1 MNKPARRRSSYKN
14 IEDLQTQQPQEQ
26 SPGDANPSSSATNSD
41 TKNKGNDNAMDGAH
55 RKIELQS
62 PEDLTFLINNVRR
75 AAEEHIN
82 AAFPPVDDTQDDGA
96 DELRV
101 RIEKLVADV
110 CLLAARP
117 HQGQIKRHIKK
128 KKRLTYRAFSSN
140 KQQYISQTF
149 TLAAPNL
156 SINGFDLD
164 AKTFPAVYL
173 DTPSPSS
180 TRNLRKR
187 RGDNA
192 QPDEIVQYE
201 AFDARKR
208 ARVEELAREEEDLM
222 REIAALKRR
231 VPAATAKGFAE
242 GFWEGVRADEEALG
256 RARDGAIAAVA
267 GGGRE
272 VEGQEE
278 KEGEEEGEDARKSS
292 KPKPVLDSIGPLE
305 RQARVEAGY
314 GAVVDTLGRL
324 KREMPATV
332 AKMER
337 ARVAGEYVVTER

>member
-1 MNKPARRRSSYKN
+1 
-14 IEDLQTQQPQEQ
+14 
-26 SPGDANPSSSATNSD
+26 
-41 TKNKGNDNAMDGAH
+41 MDGVH

-82 AAFPPVDDTQDDGA
+82 AAFPPVDDGQDDAAAGG

-101 RIEKLVADV
+101 RIEKLVAD
-110 CLLAARP
+110 
-117 HQGQIKRHIKK
+117 
-128 KKRLTYRAFSSN
+128 
-140 KQQYISQTF
+140 YISQTF

-173 DTPSPSS
+173 DLPSTSPSS
-180 TRNLRKR
+180 SHNLRRR
-187 RGDNA
+187 RGGGDNTEPA
-192 QPDEIVQYE
+192 EVVQYE
-201 AFDARKR
+201 AFDARRR

-256 RARDGAIAAVA
+256 KAREVAAAEA
-267 GGGRE
+267 GGH
-272 VEGQEE
+272 GQED
-278 KEGEEEGEDARKSS
+278 GEEEEEGAEGVEKSS
-292 KPKPVLDSIGPLE
+292 KAKAMLDGIGPLE
-305 RQARVEAGY
+305 RQAGVEAGY
-314 GAVVDTLGRL
+314 GGVVEALGRM

-337 ARVAGEYVVTER
+337 ARIAGEYVVTER

>member
-14 IEDLQTQQPQEQ
+14 IEDQQQQQ
-26 SPGDANPSSSATNSD
+26 STTSAIPSSSSATNTTSENQNNGD
-41 TKNKGNDNAMDGAH
+41 GNAMDGAH

-75 AAEEHIN
+75 AAEEHVN
-82 AAFPPVDDTQDDGA
+82 AAFPPVDDGPDDV

-110 CLLAARP
+110 CFLNHHSTSHTLSLSRQLEDEQTAD
-117 HQGQIKRHIKK
+117 Q
-128 KKRLTYRAFSSN
+128 RATPN
-140 KQQYISQTF
+140 PQYISQTF

-164 AKTFPAVYL
+164 PKTFPAVYL
-173 DTPSPSS
+173 DLPSNSPASS
-180 TRNLRKR
+180 HNLRR
-187 RGDNA
+187 RGGRSANTE
-192 QPDEIVQYE
+192 PEEIVQYE
-201 AFDARKR
+201 AFDARRR

-231 VPAATAKGFAE
+231 VPGAAAKGFAD
-242 GFWEGVRADEEALG
+242 GFWEGVRADEEALE
-256 RARDGAIAAVA
+256 RARADAVA
-267 GGGRE
+267 AGAAAGDE
-272 VEGQEE
+272 QEDRDDE
-278 KEGEEEGEDARKSS
+278 EEEAEGEKKKS
-292 KPKPVLDSIGPLE
+292 KAMLGGIGPLE
-305 RQARVEAGY
+305 RQADVEAGY
-314 GAVVDTLGRL
+314 GGVVEALGRMR
-324 KREMPATV
+324 REMPATV

>member
-1 MNKPARRRSSYKN
+1 MNKPARRRSSYKPN
-14 IEDLQTQQPQEQ
+14 EDLQAQQTQPQHSQ
-26 SPGDANPSSSATNSD
+26 ADANVPSSATNSD
-41 TKNKGNDNAMDGAH
+41 IKNKDNGNAMDGAH

-75 AAEEHIN
+75 AAGEHIN
-82 AAFPPVDDTQDDGA
+82 AAFPPVDDAHDDGA

-101 RIEKLVADV
+101 RIDKLVAD
-110 CLLAARP
+110 
-117 HQGQIKRHIKK
+117 
-128 KKRLTYRAFSSN
+128 
-140 KQQYISQTF
+140 YISQTF

-164 AKTFPAVYL
+164 ARTFPAVYL
-173 DTPSPSS
+173 DSPSPSS
-180 TRNLRKR
+180 THNLRKR
-187 RGDNA
+187 RGGADNNS
-192 QPDEIVQYE
+192 QPEEIVQYE

-256 RARDGAIAAVA
+256 RARDGAVAAAVGGG
-267 GGGRE
+267 GGGRDD
-272 VEGQEE
+272 EGQEE
-278 KEGEEEGEDARKSS
+278 KGGEEEGQGGEEEEEGADARKSNN
-292 KPKPVLDSIGPLE
+292 KPKALLDGIGPLE
-305 RQARVEAGY
+305 RQPRVEADHA
-314 GAVVDTLGRL
+314 AVVDTLGRL
-324 KREMPATV
+324 RREMPATV

>member
-1 MNKPARRRSSYKN
+1 MNRPARRRSSYKN
-14 IEDLQTQQPQEQ
+14 IEDQQPQQQQQQ
-26 SPGDANPSSSATNSD
+26 SQTNATPSSSAANTDSQN
-41 TKNKGNDNAMDGAH
+41 NGNGNAMDGAH

-82 AAFPPVDDTQDDGA
+82 AAFPPVEGQDDAAAGD

-110 CLLAARP
+110 CYFLP
-117 HQGQIKRHIKK
+117 HQILPYDHKARTGEQ
-128 KKRLTYRAFSSN
+128 KRLTGRRDARREP
-140 KQQYISQTF
+140 QYISKTF

-164 AKTFPAVYL
+164 ARTFPAVYL
-173 DTPSPSS
+173 DSPSTTASPSS
-180 TRNLRKR
+180 SHNLRR
-187 RGDNA
+187 RRDKA
-192 QPDEIVQYE
+192 EPAEVVQYE
-201 AFDARKR
+201 AFDARRR

-222 REIAALKRR
+222 REVAALKRR
-231 VPAATAKGFAE
+231 VPAATAKGFTE

-256 RARDGAIAAVA
+256 RARDVAAATVA
-267 GGGRE
+267 GGGDGGDGD
-272 VEGQEE
+272 GQEQ
-278 KEGEEEGEDARKSS
+278 KEEGVEEDQAM
-292 KPKPVLDSIGPLE
+292 LAGIGPLE
-305 RQARVEAGY
+305 RQADVEEGY
-314 GAVVDTLGRL
+314 RGVVETLGRL

>member
-1 MNKPARRRSSYKN
+1 
-14 IEDLQTQQPQEQ
+14 
-26 SPGDANPSSSATNSD
+26 
-41 TKNKGNDNAMDGAH
+41 MDGAH

-82 AAFPPVDDTQDDGA
+82 AAFPPVDDGHDDAAAGG

-101 RIEKLVADV
+101 RIEKLVAD
-110 CLLAARP
+110 
-117 HQGQIKRHIKK
+117 
-128 KKRLTYRAFSSN
+128 
-140 KQQYISQTF
+140 YISQTF

-173 DTPSPSS
+173 DLPSTSPSS
-180 TRNLRKR
+180 SHNLRR
-187 RGDNA
+187 RRGGDNA
-192 QPDEIVQYE
+192 EPAEVVQYE
-201 AFDARKR
+201 AFDARRR

-256 RARDGAIAAVA
+256 RAREVAAAEA
-267 GGGRE
+267 GGD
-272 VEGQEE
+272 GQED
-278 KEGEEEGEDARKSS
+278 GEEEEAEAEGVEKSS
-292 KPKPVLDSIGPLE
+292 KAKAILDGIGPLE
-305 RQARVEAGY
+305 RQAGVEAGY
-314 GAVVDTLGRL
+314 GGVVEALGRM

>member
-1 MNKPARRRSSYKN
+1 MNRPARRRSSYKN
-14 IEDLQTQQPQEQ
+14 IQDLQSQQPQA
-26 SPGDANPSSSATNSD
+26 DATPSSSTTTN
-41 TKNKGNDNAMDGAH
+41 NNGHNHQNQGNGNGNAMDGAH
-55 RKIELQS
+55 RKVELQS

-75 AAEEHIN
+75 AAEEHVN
-82 AAFPPVDDTQDDGA
+82 AAFPPVDDAQDEGA

-101 RIEKLVADV
+101 RIEKLVTD
-110 CLLAARP
+110 
-117 HQGQIKRHIKK
+117 
-128 KKRLTYRAFSSN
+128 
-140 KQQYISQTF
+140 YISQTF

-173 DTPSPSS
+173 DSTPSPSS
-180 TRNLRKR
+180 SSTHNLRR
-187 RGDNA
+187 RRQQQQQ
-192 QPDEIVQYE
+192 QPEGEVVQYE

-256 RARDGAIAAVA
+256 RARERAVAAVVGA
-267 GGGRE
+267 GGRRGDDGDVDEQR
-272 VEGQEE
+272 G
-278 KEGEEEGEDARKSS
+278 KDEDEQKSS
-292 KPKPVLDSIGPLE
+292 NSSNKAKAMLDGIGPLE
-305 RQARVEAGY
+305 RQADVEAGY
-314 GAVVDTLGRL
+314 GGVVDTLGRL